1 MSIIKICG
9 LTLIIY
15 KVISLS
21 KQQFL
26 TINYQ
31 YTAHV
36 HKLKESFGCSNLR
49 LGSAVQ
55 VSAKAAVII
64 VPIGRLKFSES
75 RIIRTVIHVFHIAR
89 GRWYAGTIGMRLN
102 GTCHALPSG

>member
-36 HKLKESFGCSNLR
+36 HTIIKIKRIAWMLESSTGLRCSSFR
-49 LGSAVQ
+49 QSCHHC
-55 VSAKAAVII
+55 SSDWT
-64 VPIGRLKFSES
+64 PE
-75 RIIRTVIHVFHIAR
+75 VF
-89 GRWYAGTIGMRLN
+89 
-102 GTCHALPSG
+102 